1 LAPESL
7 SVIWNAAA
15 LPAKVTDA
23 AAKAPPATRAT
34 KERLLSFRVGFIAT
48 PLLESLRCGMLRLRA
63 HLVNAGPR
71 GSARLP
77 ASFFRGHREIGGLH
91 MRPATFVLC
100 LINAGLLLMSWMG
113 RGGSD
118 IAGNALEEALLVLW
132 ALIFAVT
139 ALPAFALAVAGRLPR
154 IAFWLAFAGS
164 LLSLLVYSF

>member
-1 LAPESL
+1 
-7 SVIWNAAA
+7 
-15 LPAKVTDA
+15 
-23 AAKAPPATRAT
+23 
-34 KERLLSFRVGFIAT
+34 
-48 PLLESLRCGMLRLRA
+48 
-63 HLVNAGPR
+63 
-71 GSARLP
+71 
-77 ASFFRGHREIGGLH
+77 